1 MQLSCVLGLT
11 GAQNE
16 HITHRNSH
24 FSSLWNNSRT
34 RRGPGHGEARG
45 TNTRAGAAIT
55 TIQNPFLICTARVW
69 LYPPLATSGD
79 RTSVSLGISCK
90 SAAKI
95 PPSLLKISAPDAES
109 PRPRS
114 KPPTQRP
121 GLLRRPQKYP
131 NPCVF
136 NQFSPCPAGN
146 APSGL
151 SPWCCPF
158 PEPDVARIEPPR
170 GPTRHPQLEISH
182 GTPIFALLSGTQ
194 FFFLIY
200 FYLPPGRKR
209 LLPWSYFPSSPGS
222 PRWCTWSAGRRKN
235 TQKRLI
241 AYNPSWGVTTH

>member
-45 TNTRAGAAIT
+45 TNARAGAAIT

-79 RTSVSLGISCK
+79 RTLVSLGISCR

-114 KPPTQRP
+114 KPPTQHP

-194 FFFLIY
+194 FFF
-200 FYLPPGRKR
+200 
-209 LLPWSYFPSSPGS
+209 
-222 PRWCTWSAGRRKN
+222 
-235 TQKRLI
+235 
-241 AYNPSWGVTTH
+241 

>member
-1 MQLSCVLGLT
+1 M
-11 GAQNE
+11 
-16 HITHRNSH
+16 
-24 FSSLWNNSRT
+24 
-34 RRGPGHGEARG
+34 RRGPRHGE
-45 TNTRAGAAIT
+45 AIT

-79 RTSVSLGISCK
+79 RTSVSLGISCR
-90 SAAKI
+90 STAKI

-114 KPPTQRP
+114 NPLAQHP
-121 GLLRRPQKYP
+121 GLLRWPQKNP
-131 NPCVF
+131 NPRVF

-158 PEPDVARIEPPR
+158 PEPDVAQNKPPR

-182 GTPIFALLSGTQ
+182 GTPISALLSGTQ

-200 FYLPPGRKR
+200 FYLPPGRREEAHTGKK
-209 LLPWSYFPSSPGS
+209 LLNLQHQGIILERTPQRALTRRSSSHG
-222 PRWCTWSAGRRKN
+222 CLHLFL
-235 TQKRLI
+235 Q
-241 AYNPSWGVTTH
+241 